1 MTIIKPIFSKH
12 DIYQISDV
20 FMRNKHPMFLK
31 HRMFLTNYVK
41 RKQISMTDH
50 TQETGYILVNKDL
63 TILGNSVALH
73 QWLPE
78 IQVDLS
84 GEILTNIFP
93 LLIGYEEQLEEL
105 IARQQTEPVAI
116 SQISYSTTV
125 EGDCYFSLQVERCNY
140 AEAVLLVTITEVTES
155 ARLEQ
160 ALRQERNELRLQII
174 EREKVEVA
182 LRQELAAHKKT
193 AVALQQ
199 AKEAA
204 EVANRAKS
212 AFLANMSHEL
222 RTPLNGILGYA
233 QILKR
238 DQTLTKIQREWVDI
252 MQRSG
257 EYLLTLINDILD
269 ISKIEANRVELL
281 PTDFS
286 FEGFIKQINEL
297 FQMKAEQKDITYHY
311 QALTPLP
318 TIIHA
323 DETRL
328 RQVLINLLGNAI
340 KFTEHGRVT
349 FKVGSI
355 KDIPSGEK
363 PEPGVA
369 AIRFQVEDSGIGIA
383 ASELNKIFLPFQQVG
398 HSHYQAQGTGL
409 GLAISKKLVEM
420 MGGELYVESV
430 LEQGTKFC
438 MDIELSEVSSA
449 KPKPTEKRMI
459 IGIEGPSRKALV
471 VDDQW
476 QNRLLLVNL
485 LKPLGFEVMEASNG
499 KESVVKTS
507 QFQPD
512 IILMDLIMPVM
523 DGFEATRSIRQH
535 RELTDVVII
544 ATSASAF
551 KQDQERSFAAGC
563 NDFIAKPIQV
573 DEMLEKL
580 REHLKLNW
588 VYQAYHPKA
597 HSQEVSAESTQALVV
612 PPTEFIKTLHKLT
625 MQGHV
630 DGIIELATQLEKNDD
645 KFKPFTTELLRLAND
660 FQIRKIREW
669 IKPYL

>member
-1 MTIIKPIFSKH
+1 MNNGLILTDYNK
-12 DIYQISDV
+12 SDS
-20 FMRNKHPMFLK
+20 FLDK
-31 HRMFLTNYVK
+31 HRMFLTDYMK
-41 RKQISMTDH
+41 RKKISMKYI
-50 TQETGYILVNKDL
+50 QETGYILVNKDL
-63 TILGNSVALH
+63 TILANSAALQ

-78 IQVDLS
+78 IQVDLF
-84 GEILTNIFP
+84 GEMLTNVFP
-93 LLIGYEEQLEEL
+93 MLIGYEEQLEEL
-105 IARQQTEPVAI
+105 IVQQQTEPVTI
-116 SQISYSTTV
+116 SQISYSTTA
-125 EGDCYFSLQVERCNY
+125 EEDCYFSLQVEWCNY
-140 AEAVLLVTITEVTES
+140 AEAVLLVTITDVTES

-174 EREKVEVA
+174 EREKVEAA

-193 AVALQQ
+193 AGALQQ

-238 DQTLTKIQREWVDI
+238 DQTLNKNQREWVDI

-269 ISKIEANRVELL
+269 ISKIEANRVELS

-286 FEGFIKQINEL
+286 LDGFIKQINEL
-297 FQMKAEQKDITYHY
+297 FQMKAEQKGITYHY
-311 QALTPLP
+311 QAMTPLP
-318 TIIHA
+318 TVVHA

-328 RQVLINLLGNAI
+328 RQVIINLLGNAV
-340 KFTEHGRVT
+340 KFTERGGVT
-349 FKVGSI
+349 FKVCSI
-355 KDIPSGEK
+355 EEPQFVEETK
-363 PEPGVA
+363 PGVVI
-369 AIRFQVEDSGIGIA
+369 IRFRIEDSGIGIA
-383 ASELNKIFLPFQQVG
+383 PSELNKIFLPFQQVG
-398 HSHYQAQGTGL
+398 QRHYQAQGTGL
-409 GLAISKKLVEM
+409 GLAISKKLVEL
-420 MGGELYVESV
+420 MGGELYVESH
-430 LEQGTKFC
+430 LGQGTKFC
-438 MDIELSEVSSA
+438 MEIELDQVSSA
-449 KPKPTEKRMI
+449 KPKSTEKRMI
-459 IGIEGPSRKALV
+459 VGIEGPSRKALV
-471 VDDQW
+471 VDDQRA
-476 QNRLLLVNL
+476 NRLLLVNL

-499 KESVVKTS
+499 EEGVAKAG

-512 IILMDLIMPVM
+512 IILMDLLMPVM

-535 RELTDVVII
+535 PKLTDVVII

-551 KQDQERSFAAGC
+551 KQDQENSFAAGC

-588 VYQAYHPKA
+588 VYQADRSTTEE
-597 HSQEVSAESTQALVV
+597 HSQAVSEESTQPIVV
-612 PPTEFIKTLHKLT
+612 PPIEFLKTLYNLT

-630 DGIIELATQLEKNDD
+630 DGIIEQATRLEKTDE
-645 KFKPFTTELLRLAND
+645 KFKPFATELLRLANE